1 MTENMKESLSALIDG
16 EVSEIEVHKLL
27 RHIKSIDSDSAES
40 GALHRSWASYQ
51 EIRDVV
57 NGSSVDTALP
67 VRPVR
72 MAASQHLAL
81 RLSISNAIEAEDAH
95 QLAGSASLNSRSSA
109 TYTGG
114 QKNKSALA
122 RYRAPAAGL
131 AIAASLV
138 VAIFVGFS
146 PISTTLDENGDQG
159 TNGIAQ
165 LNTSASKSLSLKSSQ
180 PISAQTVST
189 QTTSSFAGSQNNF
202 APTSSDLNSL
212 EQQLLS
218 SGEDGMLVDQ
228 SELKELN
235 EEQKQQMRAYL
246 QLHDRMTRSNPNRR
260 TVNFDGTK
268 K

>member
-1 MTENMKESLSALIDG
+1 VTENMRESLSALIDG
-16 EVSEIEVHKLL
+16 EASEIEVHKLL
-27 RHIKSIDSDSAES
+27 RHIKSIESDSAES

-51 EIRDVV
+51 EIRGVV
-57 NGSSVDTALP
+57 NSSSVDTALP
-67 VRPVR
+67 VRTVR
-72 MAASQHLAL
+72 MAASRHLEL

-95 QLAGSASLNSRSSA
+95 QLVGSASLIGRSSA
-109 TYTGG
+109 TSAIG

-122 RYRAPAAGL
+122 RYRAPATGL

-138 VAIFVGFS
+138 VAIFVGLSSF
-146 PISTTLDENGDQG
+146 DEGVDQSKSD
-159 TNGIAQ
+159 IAQ
-165 LNTSASKSLSLKSSQ
+165 SSTSANTSSSPKASQ
-180 PISAQTVST
+180 PISTQTVST
-189 QTTSSFAGSQNNF
+189 QTTSSLAGNQNDF
-202 APTSSDLNSL
+202 APLSSDRNSL

-235 EEQKQQMRAYL
+235 EEQKQKMRAYL
-246 QLHDRMTRSNPNRR
+246 QLHDRMARSNLNHR